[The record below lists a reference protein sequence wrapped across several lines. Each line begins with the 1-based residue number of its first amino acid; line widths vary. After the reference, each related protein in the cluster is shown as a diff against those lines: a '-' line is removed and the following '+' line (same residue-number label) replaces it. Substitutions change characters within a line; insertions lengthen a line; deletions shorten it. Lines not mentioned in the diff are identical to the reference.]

1 MMILMVYW
9 RIWKEKNARVFKL
22 ENNTVD
28 RVFELI
34 IEDVRAWRDAG
45 CVVSF

>member
-1 MMILMVYW
+1 MSILVHW
-9 RIWKEKNARVFKL
+9 RIWKERNADIFKL

-34 IEDVRAWRDAG
+34 IEDVRAWRAAG